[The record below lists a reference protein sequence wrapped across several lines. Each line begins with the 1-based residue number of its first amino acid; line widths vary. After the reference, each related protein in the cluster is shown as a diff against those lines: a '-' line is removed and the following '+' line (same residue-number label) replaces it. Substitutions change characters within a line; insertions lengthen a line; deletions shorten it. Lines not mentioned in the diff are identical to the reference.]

1 MNFCAILF
9 LLILFMKHVMSI
21 ALPLIVITT
30 FPSGVPVLSLDVTVL
45 SSSTV
50 FVLWTPRPGN
60 IPQSYE
66 LEIRVVGAPNIPVM
80 EFTSGGTSR
89 SRTVQNLAGGTQYE
103 FTIRPIYADGI
114 AGTDVSSVDSTRET
128 GMWFNFGMCILF
140 NKLSRVLIDIV

>member
-1 MNFCAILF
+1 MNFGAILM
-9 LLILFMKHVMSI
+9 LFMKHMRIV
-21 ALPLIVITT
+21 LLIIVLML
-30 FPSGVPVLSLDVTVL
+30 FLSGVPVLSLDVTVL

-80 EFTSGGTSR
+80 ELTSGGTSR